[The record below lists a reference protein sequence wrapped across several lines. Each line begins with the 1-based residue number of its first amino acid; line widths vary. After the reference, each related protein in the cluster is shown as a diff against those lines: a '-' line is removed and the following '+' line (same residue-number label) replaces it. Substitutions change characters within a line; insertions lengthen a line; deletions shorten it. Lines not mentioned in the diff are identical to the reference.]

1 MEIKSLGIMLIRE
14 IVYALIQ
21 VYKSVLL
28 ACFSKVTELS
38 EKKGVNSKTY
48 RSGLDGSLKIFKVG
62 EVK

>member
-1 MEIKSLGIMLIRE
+1 MLIRE
-14 IVYALIQ
+14 IVIALIQ